1 MFSLIIAVGEEK
13 TIFPL
18 TFLVL
23 GWGPHNKRQIN
34 KGKTKRC
41 LLITTYT
48 SCIHGDM
55 QRKMSNSQKWLR
67 TLA

>member
-1 MFSLIIAVGEEK
+1 MFSLIITDGEEK
-13 TIFPL
+13 IIFPL

-23 GWGPHNKRQIN
+23 GWGPHNKRQVN
-34 KGKTKRC
+34 KEKTNRC
-41 LLITTYT
+41 LFITMYT